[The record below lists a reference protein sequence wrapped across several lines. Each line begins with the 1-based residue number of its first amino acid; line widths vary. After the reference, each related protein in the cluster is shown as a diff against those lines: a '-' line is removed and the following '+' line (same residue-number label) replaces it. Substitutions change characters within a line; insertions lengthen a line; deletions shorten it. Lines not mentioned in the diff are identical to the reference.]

1 MLAYFDKIKPMEAV
15 IKKIQRFLKTDTS
28 YLIKG
33 GAWLSVIRASSLVV
47 AFFLSILYARYLS
60 KETYGNYRYILN
72 ALGIF
77 SFLSLPGLGTSMVY
91 AVARGFE
98 GSFRK
103 TTILQFLSGLF
114 FIAVGVGGFFWFLS
128 QGKAELAF
136 VFLIGSLFMILVEPS
151 TNYQGY
157 YNAKKD
163 FKARAF
169 SAIGSKIFYGLIMLA
184 AILSIRFLGPTPFY
198 SLLILVCGY
207 LAASTLPHLF
217 FLYSALKSVPKN
229 APSEK
234 NLLSDGIKF
243 TIIDIPTHVTT
254 YLDSIIIFHLLGPV
268 ELAIYSFAEA
278 IPDQIRGT
286 LKSIGT
292 SLASPKLATKDIRE
306 IEESGLFGKI
316 ARFSILLIPAVIAY
330 ILLAPYIYQY
340 LYPKYIDS
348 IFISQLLAI
357 SLLAIPGQF
366 LAEGLR
372 ATRQIKYASIN
383 SFIGSISQ
391 IILFIIFIPIFG
403 LLGAAIARIAGR
415 FFSFFLSGFL
425 ILLAGRKNRQL

>member
-114 FIAVGVGGFFWFLS
+114 FIAVGV
-128 QGKAELAF
+128 
-136 VFLIGSLFMILVEPS
+136 GSLFMILVEPS

-383 SFIGSISQ
+383 SFVGSISQ

-415 FFSFFLSGFL
+415 FFSFSLSGFL
-425 ILLAGRKNRQL
+425 ILLAGRKNKRV

>member
-128 QGKAELAF
+128 QGKTELAF

-234 NLLSDGIKF
+234 NLLSDGI
-243 TIIDIPTHVTT
+243 
-254 YLDSIIIFHLLGPV
+254 IIFHLLGPV

-306 IEESGLFGKI
+306 VEESGLFGKI